1 MPNAQLPER
10 PSLEYLKKLAKERLR
25 ELRRADPRA
34 KLATALLTIARE
46 HGFSSWRALREEV
59 ERRQSTN
66 AAVFFDAC
74 SAGNVELL
82 RSLLAADPGL
92 VYSTDARHEHGGWT
106 GLHTAANH
114 GQVEAVRLLLKHGA
128 DPNALEAGD
137 RTYPTHWAAAKAYLE
152 IVRALLDAGSDVY
165 GVGDV
170 HELDLIGWA
179 TVFHEPNT
187 PWDVVPLLLE
197 RGARH
202 HIFSAI
208 AFGDLDAIRK
218 LVEENPEALDRR
230 MSRFEHGQ
238 TPLHFAISRKRYDIL
253 DLLTELGADL
263 EAEAGNGQTALAV
276 AMLRGDR
283 EAMRRLQ
290 SAGAKPPKTVAVSEF
305 SNGMAK
311 MADSI
316 KRGVPMIR
324 VLDIAATI
332 DWYVSIG
339 FRELGRYAENGVVV
353 WGMVSFGNAR
363 IALDINGRAG
373 QHDVSLWFETDQIK
387 SLYELL
393 KSRQIQ
399 SVQASLAGGTAALEG
414 IKFEEDLYQPFYGG
428 MQFSIRDPNGYAL
441 VFLQQ

>member
-1 MPNAQLPER
+1 MPNSQLPER

-25 ELRRADPRA
+25 ELRRTDPQA
-34 KLATALLTIARE
+34 KLAIALLAVARE
-46 HGFSSWRALREEV
+46 HGFSSWRALKEEV
-59 ERRQSTN
+59 ERRQSEN
-66 AAVFFDAC
+66 AAAFFDAC

-82 RSLLAADPGL
+82 RRLLAADQSL
-92 VYSTDARHEHGGWT
+92 VHSTDVRHEHGGWT
-106 GLHTAANH
+106 GLHTAAHH

-137 RTYPTHWAAAKAYLE
+137 RTSPTHWAAAKAHVQ
-152 IVRALLDAGSDVY
+152 IMGALLDAGGDVH
-165 GVGDV
+165 GFGDV

-179 TVFHEPNT
+179 TVFHEPDK

-218 LVEENPEALDRR
+218 LAEENPVALDRR

-253 DLLTELGADL
+253 DLLIDLGADL
-263 EAEAGNGQTALAV
+263 EAEAGNGQTALAF
-276 AMLRGDR
+276 AMIRGDR

-290 SAGAKPPKTVAVSEF
+290 AAGAKAPKTIATSDF
-305 SNGMAK
+305 TTAMAR

-316 KRGVPMIR
+316 TRGVPMIR
-324 VLDIAATI
+324 VPDIAATI

-339 FRELGRYAENGVVV
+339 FKEVGRYADNGVVV

-363 IALDINGRAG
+363 IALNINGTVG
-373 QHDVSLWFETDQIK
+373 EHDVSLWFETDQIK
-387 SLYELL
+387 PLYELL
-393 KSRQIQ
+393 KSHQIQ
-399 SVQASLAGGTAALEG
+399 SAQASLAGGTASSE

-428 MQFSIRDPNGYAL
+428 LQFSIRDPNGYAL

>member
-1 MPNAQLPER
+1 MPNSQLPER
-10 PSLEYLKKLAKERLR
+10 PSLEYLKKLAKDRLR
-25 ELRRADPRA
+25 ELRRTEPQA
-34 KLATALLTIARE
+34 KLATALLFVARD
-46 HGFSSWRALREEV
+46 HGFSSWRALKEEV
-59 ERRQSTN
+59 ERRQSEN
-66 AAVFFDAC
+66 SAAFFDAC
-74 SAGNVELL
+74 AAGNLELL
-82 RSLLAADPGL
+82 RSLLASDPGL
-92 VYSTDARHEHGGWT
+92 VHVADVRHEYGGWT
-106 GLHTAANH
+106 GLHTAAQH
-114 GQVEAVRLLLKHGA
+114 GQLETVRLLLKHGA
-128 DPNALEAGD
+128 NPNAREAGD

-152 IVRALLDAGSDVY
+152 VVRALLDAGGDVH
-165 GVGDV
+165 GFGDV

-187 PWDVVPLLLE
+187 QSDVVPLLLE

-253 DLLTELGADL
+253 ELLIELGDDL
-263 EAEAGNGQTALAV
+263 EAEAGNGQTALAI
-276 AMLRGDR
+276 AMLGGDH

-290 SAGAKPPKTVAVSEF
+290 AAGAKPPKTMATSEF
-305 SNGMAK
+305 TTTMAQL
-311 MADSI
+311 AESI

-324 VLDIAATI
+324 VPDIAATI

-339 FRELGRYAENGVVV
+339 FKEVGRYADNGVVV
-353 WGMVSFGNAR
+353 WGMVSFGDAR
-363 IALDINGRAG
+363 IALNINGKVG
-373 QHDVSLWFETDQIK
+373 EHDVSLWFETNQIK
-387 SLYELL
+387 LLYALL
-393 KSRQIQ
+393 KSRQME
-399 SVQASLAGGTAALEG
+399 SAKTSLAGGTAEPE

-428 MQFSIRDPNGYAL
+428 LQFSIRDPNGYAL